1 MCRQAGRPIQVMVV
15 QETRWSLN
23 SEWTTGHHHIIH
35 SSSGTRKDGLM
46 VMIEKT
52 FVLSSQAIRSSAIIP
67 GRVLQLRLDLEPC
80 LHIFAIY
87 QHVWHD
93 SSADPDCMK
102 NREKV
107 WTSLQV
113 GLRGV
118 PWRSQLVIAEYPLL
132 LEPPHAGQGL
142 APV

>member
-1 MCRQAGRPIQVMVV
+1 MVV

-67 GRVLQLRLDLEPC
+67 GRVLQLRLD
-80 LHIFAIY
+80 
-87 QHVWHD
+87 Q
-93 SSADPDCMK
+93 
-102 NREKV
+102 NRV
-107 WTSLQV
+107 FTSLLYINMS
-113 GLRGV
+113 GTIR
-118 PWRSQLVIAEYPLL
+118 QLILIA
-132 LEPPHAGQGL
+132 
-142 APV
+142 